1 MKADFS
7 KIIRDSIKIT
17 KSNKRLWVF
26 GLVLASLGVGANFSS
41 GGNIE
46 DLVKEVQK
54 QGSGTTIEQ
63 QVPQIP
69 RGDDETNLL
78 NSNLLTSNLPQ
89 ILGATD
95 SRVRA
100 TTSLAVLVKTI
111 PYSFY
116 AGLTFLIL
124 ICIVLFT
131 AVSLYSKSWAQS
143 GLIHGINKENFGESL
158 SLNQMSDKGKL
169 NAVEVIQISVF
180 PSLIFTVLVILSA
193 LMLVIPGMLLG
204 EVGKILLVIMGIVWV
219 IAVVIASIIL
229 GASINLGIL
238 AINLES
244 LKWKAGFSRG
254 FRIFK
259 KFFVDYFIMSI
270 INCFAGCVFGLAS
283 LIGLGILG
291 GIGVASVFG
300 AMAFPPFIVVAGP
313 MIFLA
318 LLAIIMLM
326 GLVGAISAVFMQ
338 STWVLLYRQLTEENH
353 G

>member
-41 GGNIE
+41 GGNIG

-89 ILGATD
+89 ILGSTD
-95 SRVRA
+95 SI
-100 TTSLAVLVKTI
+100 LKTI
-111 PYSFY
+111 SYSFY
-116 AGLTFLIL
+116 AGLTLLI
-124 ICIVLFT
+124 IISIVLFT
-131 AVSLYSKSWAQS
+131 AVSLYGKSWAQS
-143 GLIHGINKENFGESL
+143 GLIYGINRENAGESL

-169 NAVEVIQISVF
+169 NAVEVIKISILPGLAFV
-180 PSLIFTVLVILSA
+180 LLVIAST
-193 LMLVIPGMLLG
+193 LVLIIPGILLG
-204 EVGKILLVIMGIVWV
+204 EAGKILLVIMGIVWV

-244 LKWKAGFSRG
+244 LKWKVGFGRG

-259 KFFVDYFIMSI
+259 KFLMDYFIMSI

-300 AMAFPPFIVVAGP
+300 AMAFPPFMVVAGP
-313 MIFLA
+313 IIFLA
-318 LLAIIMLM
+318 LLALIMLM
-326 GLVGAISAVFMQ
+326 GLIGAISAVFTQ

-353 G
+353 GQ